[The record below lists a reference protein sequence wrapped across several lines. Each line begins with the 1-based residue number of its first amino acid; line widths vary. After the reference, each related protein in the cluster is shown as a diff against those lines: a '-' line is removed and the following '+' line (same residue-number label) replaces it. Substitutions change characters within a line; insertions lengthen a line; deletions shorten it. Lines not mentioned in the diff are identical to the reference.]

1 MKIALYTDN
10 HYLPFWHPS
19 PQQPK
24 ELFNPTIHGAQVLAV
39 GEGTQPIVESWIWP
53 VLMGLHAIDIPVLAH
68 VSAFHNFEKPGTWY
82 YAYRTWVQITTL
94 PTDVNDAGIPITTKD
109 NKVIVSHLW
118 GGDNGTYTP
127 YELLDEGK
135 RQLSLEN
142 SRPEF
147 WHDFFV
153 KRLKATKI
161 TVTNEARLALE
172 KARKYSVIP
181 D

>member
-1 MKIALYTDN
+1 MKILLYSSH

-19 PQQPK
+19 PIQPK
-24 ELFNPTIHGAQVLAV
+24 ELFDPKIHGRWILAA
-39 GEGTQPIVESWIWP
+39 GGGTQSIVKSWIWP
-53 VLMGLHAIDIPVLAH
+53 VLIGLHRIDIPVLAH
-68 VSAFHNFEKPGTWY
+68 VSAFRDFERQGLWHH
-82 YAYRTWVQITTL
+82 AYRTWVQITTL
-94 PTDVNDAGIPITTKD
+94 PPDVNDDGIPITIKN
-109 NKVIVSHLW
+109 NKVIVDHLW

-147 WHDFFV
+147 WHDFFI
-153 KRLKATKI
+153 KRLKATKV
-161 TVTNEARLALE
+161 TVTNEVRLALE
-172 KARKYSVIP
+172 KAKSYSVIP